1 MATANL
7 TKIKDRIAEL
17 NVVPIPKDKT
27 GAARSRRYRQ
37 RRKSQRA
44 DRTVA
49 QSATPEVITASQRRH
64 GIVPFVLLAAALAVA
79 AVSGAFS
86 IVGMTAIF
94 AGAFWAVIGMG
105 VALESAKL
113 SAVAWLGRDYRA
125 SHALKGAIVML
136 VVALMAL
143 NVIGAYGFL
152 AKAHIAH
159 EVVGE
164 AQVADHQAQIE
175 ARKEVAAA
183 NVADLDRRIGQIDSA
198 IAEATRRGR
207 TTAAMVLAER
217 QTARRNEL
225 VADRA
230 RAAGALASI
239 EVEKAGIENEL
250 NGLAAESVPVRYLS
264 KLVGIDQDTVTR
276 WFVLFVAL
284 LLDPLALVLLL
295 AATARPNEK
304 SAMDAVA

>member
-7 TKIKDRIAEL
+7 TEIKDRIAEL

-94 AGAFWAVIGMG
+94 AGAFWPVIGMG

-113 SAVAWLGRDYRA
+113 SAVAWLGRGYRA